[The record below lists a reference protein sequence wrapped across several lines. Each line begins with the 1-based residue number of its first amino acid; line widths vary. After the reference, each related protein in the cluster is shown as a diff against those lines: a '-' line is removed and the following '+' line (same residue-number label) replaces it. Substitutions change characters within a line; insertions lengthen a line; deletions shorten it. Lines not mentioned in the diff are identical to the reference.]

1 MCAYIGIED
10 LAANA
15 MIEIMNEKKEEE
27 QNFVS
32 YNTLEKYGLAIVKL
46 LSEQG
51 EEAVLILSREET
63 RKMLRDYSDIFV
75 ECKQNGVEGIMLR
88 ENVTIDDL
96 IVKFRGYLSLDVLLA
111 FMAEK
116 TKKILPARRILGKM
130 YESDGCDVKVLTNEI
145 KTSQKFLN
153 SSNFG

>member
-1 MCAYIGIED
+1 MSMCAYIGIED

-116 TKKILPARRILGKM
+116 TKKILWK
-130 YESDGCDVKVLTNEI
+130 
-145 KTSQKFLN
+145 
-153 SSNFG
+153 

>member
-1 MCAYIGIED
+1 MCAHIGIED

-15 MIEIMNEKKEEE
+15 LIEMMDAKKGEG

-96 IVKFRGYLSLDVLLA
+96 IVKFRGYLSLEVLLA

-116 TKKILPARRILGKM
+116 TKK
-130 YESDGCDVKVLTNEI
+130 
-145 KTSQKFLN
+145 FLWK
-153 SSNFG
+153 

>member
-116 TKKILPARRILGKM
+116 TKKILWK
-130 YESDGCDVKVLTNEI
+130 
-145 KTSQKFLN
+145 
-153 SSNFG
+153 